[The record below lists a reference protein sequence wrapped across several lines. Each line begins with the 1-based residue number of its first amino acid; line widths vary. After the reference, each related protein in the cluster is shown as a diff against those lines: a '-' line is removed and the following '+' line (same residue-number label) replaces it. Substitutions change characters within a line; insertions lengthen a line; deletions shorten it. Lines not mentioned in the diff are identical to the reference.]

1 MNELFGAQ
9 MSDVLVV
16 IVALLIVIAVVIA
29 ALALRNPLLFKLG
42 IRNLPRRRSQ
52 TTLIV
57 LGLTISTLIIAT
69 AFTVGDTLASSLR
82 NTAFEITGPIDH
94 VIFFDTDAGRAV
106 TQREAVMPQEV
117 ADDLAAEF
125 ADDEHIAHF
134 IRVLFDAVAIQ
145 NVTKAQSD
153 PNLFLLGLDPAEVDA
168 LGGIPARGGGDIRLG
183 ELQAG
188 KIILNE
194 SAANAIAAE
203 VGDRV
208 QLRVLGREEPFEVF
222 AIAEDTLLSGKVDIS
237 EPAGAVID
245 LRHAQEVLEQPNLL
259 SGVGVTLDVTLRDGT
274 AAGLK
279 FSDDVDRRLNAFLEQ
294 RALAEVDG
302 EIAPADRIY
311 ADAQGRPNF
320 ESDPFKADTVDD
332 AETFGSIFTTFFLAM
347 GLFSIAAGTLLI
359 FLVFVML
366 AEERKTELGISRAIG
381 MQRGQLVQ
389 SFLAEG
395 LAYDLGA
402 ALVGTAAGILLA
414 FGMVQVLDAAFDDF
428 GFTFTPHVEPRSVAI
443 AAGIGIVLTFLTVVI
458 AAFRV
463 SQLNISAAI
472 RDIPESGPIRRRRIS
487 VPGMLTTTIGLVLV
501 STLWIPVL
509 NAIAGFLVLN
519 VPGLGGAIR
528 RRGWGEW
535 TVITTWR
542 LMRWR
547 QEWWFTFLA
556 FGLVLVASGLDS
568 ESAFLYLGGLS
579 LLPIGLLLLARR
591 LGRAGRI
598 AHSLMGA
605 LILFFWLAP
614 FDWHSAVT
622 GRETEGDIEMFV
634 LSGIMMVTSA
644 TVLVIVNLDLLA
656 ATLRAPARLF
666 GRFAPVAQT
675 AAAYPTTMRFRTG
688 MTVAMI
694 AIIMFALVT
703 FTTINANF
711 SRAFTSDVATGGFD
725 VQSDA
730 TLNDDVA
737 DLRAELQAAGA
748 GDIAGNLASVGRLRI
763 ASALGTDV
771 VTLTTQ
777 RFDSLDDDLVL
788 DGSGNPIVDPVAEG
802 DDLFGAR
809 LAFLTGADAAF
820 LRDNEVRLQARAFGF
835 DSDEAVWRALQ
846 DGDERYAVVTALAV
860 EEDGGFGDLDDESFQ
875 MPDTIDAAS
884 ERIPRVRVELQNGG
898 RSLDATI
905 IGVVDQVVGV
915 TQPAFPFVASIIV
928 SDALFDQLYDG
939 ADLTR
944 HLSRVGDG
952 VDPLETAQAIEA
964 TLRIETVSI
973 TDELEDQ
980 QSTFRAILRLFQ
992 GFTGLGLLA
1001 GIAALGV
1008 ISVRAVVERRQ
1019 HIGVLRAIGYRRG
1032 LIGLELMLEM
1042 GFIATLGIGM
1052 GITLALALAWRLFD
1066 EGVFGSIG
1074 GLAFYVPAGQIAIFA
1089 AAALL
1094 ATLIMTYLPARQAA
1108 RTTIAEA
1115 LRYE

>member
-1 MNELFGAQ
+1 M
-9 MSDVLVV
+9 
-16 IVALLIVIAVVIA
+16 
-29 ALALRNPLLFKLG
+29 
-42 IRNLPRRRSQ
+42 
-52 TTLIV
+52 
-57 LGLTISTLIIAT
+57 
-69 AFTVGDTLASSLR
+69 
-82 NTAFEITGPIDH
+82 
-94 VIFFDTDAGRAV
+94 
-106 TQREAVMPQEV
+106 
-117 ADDLAAEF
+117 
-125 ADDEHIAHF
+125 
-134 IRVLFDAVAIQ
+134 
-145 NVTKAQSD
+145 
-153 PNLFLLGLDPAEVDA
+153 
-168 LGGIPARGGGDIRLG
+168 
-183 ELQAG
+183 
-188 KIILNE
+188 
-194 SAANAIAAE
+194 
-203 VGDRV
+203 
-208 QLRVLGREEPFEVF
+208 
-222 AIAEDTLLSGKVDIS
+222 
-237 EPAGAVID
+237 
-245 LRHAQEVLEQPNLL
+245 
-259 SGVGVTLDVTLRDGT
+259 
-274 AAGLK
+274 
-279 FSDDVDRRLNAFLEQ
+279 
-294 RALAEVDG
+294 
-302 EIAPADRIY
+302 
-311 ADAQGRPNF
+311 
-320 ESDPFKADTVDD
+320 
-332 AETFGSIFTTFFLAM
+332 
-347 GLFSIAAGTLLI
+347 
-359 FLVFVML
+359 
-366 AEERKTELGISRAIG
+366 
-381 MQRGQLVQ
+381 
-389 SFLAEG
+389 
-395 LAYDLGA
+395 
-402 ALVGTAAGILLA
+402 
-414 FGMVQVLDAAFDDF
+414 
-428 GFTFTPHVEPRSVAI
+428 
-443 AAGIGIVLTFLTVVI
+443 
-458 AAFRV
+458 
-463 SQLNISAAI
+463 
-472 RDIPESGPIRRRRIS
+472 
-487 VPGMLTTTIGLVLV
+487 
-501 STLWIPVL
+501 
-509 NAIAGFLVLN
+509 
-519 VPGLGGAIR
+519 
-528 RRGWGEW
+528 
-535 TVITTWR
+535 
-542 LMRWR
+542 
-547 QEWWFTFLA
+547 
-556 FGLVLVASGLDS
+556 
-568 ESAFLYLGGLS
+568 
-579 LLPIGLLLLARR
+579 
-591 LGRAGRI
+591 
-598 AHSLMGA
+598 
-605 LILFFWLAP
+605 
-614 FDWHSAVT
+614 
-622 GRETEGDIEMFV
+622 
-634 LSGIMMVTSA
+634 
-644 TVLVIVNLDLLA
+644 
-656 ATLRAPARLF
+656 
-666 GRFAPVAQT
+666 
-675 AAAYPTTMRFRTG
+675 
-688 MTVAMI
+688 
-694 AIIMFALVT
+694 
-703 FTTINANF
+703 
-711 SRAFTSDVATGGFD
+711 
-725 VQSDA
+725 
-730 TLNDDVA
+730 
-737 DLRAELQAAGA
+737 
-748 GDIAGNLASVGRLRI
+748 GRLRI